1 MHIRFPSAS
10 FEAVLVTR
18 KKSTKLRVLDSIHLS
33 VTVWNVNESIEK
45 VGVGAWGTRSTH
57 FCAPDA

>member
-1 MHIRFPSAS
+1 MRFPSAS
-10 FEAVLVTR
+10 FEAVLVAR
-18 KKSTKLRVLDSIHLS
+18 KKSAKLRVLDSIHPS
-33 VTVWNVNESIEK
+33 AMVWKVNESIEK